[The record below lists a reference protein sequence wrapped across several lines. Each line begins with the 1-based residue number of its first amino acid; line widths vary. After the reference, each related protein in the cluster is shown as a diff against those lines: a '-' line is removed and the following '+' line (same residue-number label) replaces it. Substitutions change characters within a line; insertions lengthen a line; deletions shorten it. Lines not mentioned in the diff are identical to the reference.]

1 MWTALGMPILAVML
15 LVVETGLLTLPDQQ
29 DVVTVANAG
38 IGSADGECL
47 PALMTLTITGLSMEA
62 HGLVTIMKT

>member
-29 DVVTVANAG
+29 DVATVASAG
-38 IGSADGECL
+38 IGLAGGECL